1 MSKTTTTTKNITRYS
16 SRKLYDTDESRYVL
30 LEELADWIREGQ
42 EIQVVDKRSGADVT
56 AQTLTQIILEEGRNG
71 KPLPSSLLHDLVRR
85 GEHVLHSGVEQ
96 VQAGVDRLVNASFD
110 KVAPVRRA
118 REEMQELRQRLSELE
133 DSIQSLTKPVTKKR
147 TSRKATLGE
156 AADAKS

>member
-1 MSKTTTTTKNITRYS
+1 MPQTMTKTITRYS

-42 EIQVVDKRSGADVT
+42 EIHVVDKRSGADVT

-71 KPLPSSLLHDLVRR
+71 KVLPSSLLHDLVRR

-96 VQAGVDRLVNASFD
+96 VQAGVDRLMNASFD

-118 REEMQELRQRLSELE
+118 REEMQELRQRLGELE
-133 DSIQSLTKPVTKKR
+133 DSIQDLETPSRTKKTTAR
-147 TSRKATLGE
+147 KTTGARKAK
-156 AADAKS
+156 AKS